1 MEHAQA
7 WERLDEWLDGEL
19 PPETSAELTRHLDGC
34 PACQREAAARR
45 RLGESLFA
53 PARAEDPRETA
64 AFARRV
70 MARVEADESPAW
82 RRLFAPALTPA
93 LGFGLA
99 ALLLSIV
106 APGLGYSEPFD
117 GWDEPDASYAALVEV
132 P

>member
-19 PPETSAELTRHLDGC
+19 PPEASAELSRHLDAC

-53 PARAEDPRETA
+53 PAPAMDPRDAA

-70 MARVEADESPAW
+70 MARIESEETSAW
-82 RRLFAPALTPA
+82 QRLFAPVLTPA
-93 LGFGLA
+93 LGLGLA

-117 GWDEPDASYAALVEV
+117 GWDEPEASYAALVEV